1 MTRQSY
7 QQGYISEPIQT
18 RQGTAFKIRY
28 RVRTQSGKWQHR
40 RETLYG
46 LTGRKAARAV
56 LEQRI
61 QAASTVRPGVSAL
74 TTRGFVETYWRPYLD
89 RQRVKLSTRA
99 TYESALKL
107 HILPAFGDSPL
118 RDVIPLQIENFV
130 QSKLKSGLSSKTARN
145 LLVLLQGIFSL
156 ALDDDLIEKSPIRER
171 HKPVVERVEKPVWS
185 PKQVKQILENV
196 PERYGVFF
204 QVLALTGVR
213 AGEILGLQWK
223 HVDLTKE
230 QMRIEQSLW
239 RGQLI
244 APKTKGSIRTINLG
258 AVLVSALKR
267 HREAA
272 ECKKPNDFVFC
283 KKDGF
288 PFDPDVLRKDVLYPT
303 LDRLGISRPSGASG
317 FHAFRHSVGSLI
329 NAQTGNLKLAQN
341 LLGHSTI
348 NMTADVYTHVSRES
362 EREAAQA
369 VERAIYGDLF
379 PICSQVGN
387 GNKSAAAN

>member
-1 MTRQSY
+1 VSQE
-7 QQGYISEPIQT
+7 IV
-18 RQGTAFKIRY
+18 FKIRY
-28 RVRTQSGKWQHR
+28 RVRTQNGKWQHR
-40 RETLYG
+40 RETIYG
-46 LTGRKAARAV
+46 LSGRKAARAV

-61 QAASTVRPGVSAL
+61 QAASTVRPAVSAL
-74 TTRGFVETYWRPYLD
+74 TTRAFVENYWRPYLD

-130 QSKLKSGLSSKTARN
+130 QTKLKSGLSSKTARN

-156 ALDDDLIEKSPIRER
+156 AMDNDLVEKSPIRER
-171 HKPVVERVEKPVWS
+171 HKPTVERVEKPVWS
-185 PKQVKQILENV
+185 PKQVRQILENA
-196 PERYGVFF
+196 PERYGVCF

-213 AGEILGLQWK
+213 TGEILGLQWK
-223 HVDLTKE
+223 HVDLANE
-230 QMRIEQSLW
+230 QMQIEQSLW

-244 APKTKGSIRTINLG
+244 APKTKRSVRTINLG
-258 AVLVSALKR
+258 AVLVAALKR
-267 HREAA
+267 HREVA
-272 ECKKPNDFVFC
+272 EWKKPNDFVFC
-283 KKDGF
+283 KKDGS
-288 PFDPDVLRKDVLYPT
+288 PFDPDVLRKDVLYPI
-303 LDRLGISRPSGASG
+303 LDRLGIPRPSGASG
-317 FHAFRHSVGSLI
+317 FHAFRHSVGSFI